1 MMESSGQA
9 KAVRTQRIAVIDA
22 LRGVAIGLVV
32 WYHVWQITWQPAA
45 IPFTGISLQ
54 SFAET
59 GFLGVTLFFFISGF
73 VLALPYVEARLATR
87 PFPTVRHFFERRF
100 FKIVPSYVLSMVVML
115 AIGYQTYPSFWPAAK
130 DILFHLLFIHNWF
143 ASTDGTINGVMWS
156 LATEVQFYFIFPL
169 VIFLFVRRPVATAI
183 GMFVI
188 ANAWRLWCLFS
199 NHYFFELRL
208 QQLPA
213 HIDFFAAGMIA
224 AYIYATVS
232 TRADI
237 IAKLKWPAFGLML
250 AGIIGFIILANGF
263 YVVRSDH
270 EWPRLFEVE
279 WRSLAAIDFAAVG
292 LGMLFTFRT
301 AQRAIANR
309 FLLFFALISYNLYLW
324 HQQVARELLRYHIPP
339 FGTPDPHN
347 DSHWQLTF
355 SISAIV
361 AGTLVAWLI
370 TIWFEIPILRL
381 GSRRRTDPLVGSAL
395 LPSIATPAVLEA

>member
-1 MMESSGQA
+1 VN
-9 KAVRTQRIAVIDA
+9 AVRTQRIAVIDA

-54 SFAET
+54 QFAET

-73 VLALPYVEARLATR
+73 VLALPYVEARLANR
-87 PFPTVRHFFERRF
+87 PAQSLRHFFERRF
-100 FKIVPSYVLSMVVML
+100 FKIVPSYVLSIVVML
-115 AIGYQTYPSFWPAAK
+115 AVGYQTYTSFWPAAK
-130 DILFHLLFIHNWF
+130 DVVFHLLFIHNWF

-169 VIFLFVRRPVATAI
+169 VIYLFVRRPVTVTV
-183 GMFVI
+183 GLFVI
-188 ANAWRLWCLFS
+188 ANAWRLWCLVS
-199 NHYFFELRL
+199 NHYFYELRL

-232 TRADI
+232 ARGALV
-237 IAKLKWPAFGLML
+237 AKLRWPAFALML
-250 AGIIGFIILANGF
+250 AGIIGFVVLANGF
-263 YVVRSDH
+263 YAVRSDH

-279 WRSLAAIDFAAVG
+279 WRSLAAIDFTVVG

-324 HQQVARELLRYHIPP
+324 HQQVARELLKYHIPP
-339 FGTPDPHN
+339 FATADPHN
-347 DSHWQLTF
+347 DPRWQVTF
-355 SISAIV
+355 SILAII

-370 TIWFEIPILRL
+370 TIIFEIPILRL
-381 GSRRRTDPLVGSAL
+381 GSRRRTDPVVGLAIS
-395 LPSIATPAVLEA
+395 PSPEPAVLETATEH